1 MNRIKNV
8 LFLGAPAL
16 LAAMVLCQFADAET
30 LVSTIDGFY
39 GGTYYD
45 TPWLTISNSTGYSFT
60 DVVLTATGY
69 DGLNNG
75 ASQSVNLGTISANS
89 TDTVVWGVQGA
100 GPVVNPTTAYTNFF
114 ADDYDDEYGGTAYAG
129 STTDPSGGI
138 CTINDTQYGV
148 SEYYFCADTGNFYV
162 TLTATWNNPAYGL
175 GGTEI
180 YSQFSPGEDPYG
192 IGNACGNTSSCY
204 IGWEGLDPNGWSE
217 TANDDH
223 SSGGPNGVLADIY
236 VGSPPPV
243 GTTPEPGTLLLFGS
257 GLAMIGLLRRR
268 WA

>member
-1 MNRIKNV
+1 
-8 LFLGAPAL
+8 
-16 LAAMVLCQFADAET
+16 
-30 LVSTIDGFY
+30 
-39 GGTYYD
+39 
-45 TPWLTISNSTGYSFT
+45 
-60 DVVLTATGY
+60 
-69 DGLNNG
+69 
-75 ASQSVNLGTISANS
+75 
-89 TDTVVWGVQGA
+89 
-100 GPVVNPTTAYTNFF
+100 
-114 ADDYDDEYGGTAYAG
+114 
-129 STTDPSGGI
+129 
-138 CTINDTQYGV
+138 
-148 SEYYFCADTGNFYV
+148 
-162 TLTATWNNPAYGL
+162 L